1 MKKLS
6 KKNAELLFKPSLRL
20 LIVSFI
26 WLMSRKN
33 CWKFKK
39 KKTMTWW
46 RYVDDIFFIWEHG
59 EESLRDFTD
68 HVNFFH
74 PTITFTAQYSKEK
87 VNFLDL
93 NIKLID
99 GTLKADLFVK
109 LAVTNQILDP
119 TSSHPYLCEKGIPY
133 SQALRLNRICSDN
146 TRFDQS
152 SNDLQKW
159 LMERGYSENMLC
171 KQVLRARGLSRNDF
185 LEREKQQMSEQ
196 KLTFKITYYPT
207 FQNVRA
213 IMEELYFINSI

>member
-1 MKKLS
+1 MKKFS
-6 KKNAELLFKPSLRL
+6 KKNVELLFKPSLRL
-20 LIVSFI
+20 LIVFFI
-26 WLMSRKN
+26 WLISRKN
-33 CWKFKK
+33 CWNFLR

-46 RYVDDIFFIWEHG
+46 RYIDDIFVIWEHG

-74 PTITFTAQYSKEK
+74 ATITFTAQYSKEK

-93 NIKLID
+93 TIKLID
-99 GTLKADLFVK
+99 ERLKTDLFVK
-109 LAVTNQILDP
+109 LTDTNQILDP
-119 TSSHPYLCEKGIPY
+119 TSSHPYLCKKGIPY
-133 SQALRLNRICSDN
+133 SQALRLNRTCSDN

-152 SNDLQKW
+152 SNNLQKW
-159 LMERGYSENMLC
+159 LMERGYSEKMLR
-171 KQVLRARGLSRNDF
+171 KQVSRARGLSRNDL

>member
-1 MKKLS
+1 MKKFS
-6 KKNAELLFKPSLRL
+6 KKNVELLFKPSLRL
-20 LIVSFI
+20 LIVFFI
-26 WLMSRKN
+26 WLISRKN
-33 CWKFKK
+33 CWKFLR

-46 RYVDDIFFIWEHG
+46 RYIDDIFVIWEHG
-59 EESLRDFTD
+59 EESLRHFTD

-87 VNFLDL
+87 INFLDL
-93 NIKLID
+93 TIKLID
-99 GTLKADLFVK
+99 ERLKTDFFVK
-109 LAVTNQILDP
+109 LTDTNQILDP
-119 TSSHPYLCEKGIPY
+119 TSSHPYLCKKGIPY
-133 SQALRLNRICSDN
+133 SQALRLNRTCSDN

-152 SNDLQKW
+152 SNNLQKW
-159 LMERGYSENMLC
+159 LMERGYSEKMLR
-171 KQVLRARGLSRNDF
+171 KQVSKARGLSRNDL